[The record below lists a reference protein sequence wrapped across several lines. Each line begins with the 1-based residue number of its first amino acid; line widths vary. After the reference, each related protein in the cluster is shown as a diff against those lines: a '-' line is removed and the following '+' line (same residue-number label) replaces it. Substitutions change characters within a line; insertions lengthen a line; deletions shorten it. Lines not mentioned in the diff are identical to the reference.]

1 MDLVRTGWAR
11 FERILAQGLI
21 REKDELFSLGSMMAD
36 RVKWYERLS
45 ERMKEQTDKLS
56 AWRRKGET
64 PDEQF
69 KRGRPESQQLEEQR
83 KLREDFIEESA
94 GKKRD

>member
-1 MDLVRTGWAR
+1 
-11 FERILAQGLI
+11 
-21 REKDELFSLGSMMAD
+21 MAE
-36 RVKWYERLS
+36 RVKWYEQLN
-45 ERMKEQTDKLS
+45 EQMKKQVEKLS

-64 PDEQF
+64 PDERF